1 MAALIDTVSKPRP
14 KHVRGS
20 VNHGIVS
27 AKFIGGV
34 LNFHFGIGVR
44 PEGPQMGA

>member
-1 MAALIDTVSKPRP
+1 MLSMSKD
-14 KHVRGS
+14 
-20 VNHGIVS
+20 
-27 AKFIGGV
+27 KFTNTLNIYRIAGAYRDRGV